1 MASIAEEF
9 ILLSRRK
16 LTDEYLPRI
25 QVCLELLSE
34 DDIWWRTHE
43 TNNTVGNLVLHL
55 CGNVRQWIV
64 AGVGGKEDVRDRPA
78 EFAAR
83 GSVSKE
89 SLLEKMKETVHEADE
104 TLAKLNTERLSEKRR
119 IQGYDVTCFGA
130 IFHVVEHF
138 SGHVGQIIYVTKMR
152 TGKDLRFY
160 NL

>member
-9 ILLSRRK
+9 ILLSRQK
-16 LTDEYLPRI
+16 LKDEYLPRI
-25 QVCLELLSE
+25 QVCLEVLSV

-43 TNNTVGNLVLHL
+43 TNNSVGNLVLHL
-55 CGNVRQWIV
+55 CGNVRQWIL

-83 GSVSKE
+83 GSVSKGF
-89 SLLEKMKETVHEADE
+89 LLEQIKETVREADE
-104 TLAKLNTERLSEKRR
+104 TLAKLDTERLVEKRR

-138 SGHVGQIIYVTKMR
+138 SGHVGQIIYITKMR

>member
-9 ILLSRRK
+9 ILLSRQK

-25 QVCLELLSE
+25 QVCLEVLSE

-43 TNNTVGNLVLHL
+43 TNNSVGNLVLHL

-83 GSVSKE
+83 GSASKE
-89 SLLEKMKETVHEADE
+89 VLLEKMREAVHEADE
-104 TLAKLNTERLSEKRR
+104 TLAKLDTERLSERLK

-130 IFHVVEHF
+130 IFRVVEHF
-138 SGHVGQIIYVTKMR
+138 SGHVGQIIYIAKMR

>member
-1 MASIAEEF
+1 MG
-9 ILLSRRK
+9 
-16 LTDEYLPRI
+16 EYLPRI

-43 TNNTVGNLVLHL
+43 TNNSVGNLVLHL

-64 AGVGGKEDVRDRPA
+64 AGVGGREDVRDRPA

-83 GSVSKE
+83 GSVTKE
-89 SLLEKMKETVHEADE
+89 SLLEKMKETVREADE

-130 IFHVVEHF
+130 IFSVVEHF
-138 SGHVGQIIYVTKMR
+138 SGHVGQIIYITKMR